1 MWCRGLIAH
10 RELLLTLL
18 FNSFHNRVNCDV
30 TEFVRVQELSGALVP
45 TENSGKF
52 SEQPK
57 YHSALGAVIPR
68 AEDAASPTR
77 PKGRND
83 RLFGQ
88 AEHAAIDPGTNFR
101 VIVLVDA
108 AAFQAR
114 KSRWIP
120 SAEALGCA

>member
-1 MWCRGLIAH
+1 MWCRGLVAH

-18 FNSFHNRVNCDV
+18 FNSFHIRVNCDV

-45 TENSGKF
+45 TQNSGKF
-52 SEQPK
+52 CEQPK

-68 AEDAASPTR
+68 AEDVVSRER

-88 AEHAAIDPGTNFR
+88 AEHAAINPGTNFR

-108 AAFQAR
+108 ATVQAR
-114 KSRWIP
+114 KTRWIP
-120 SAEALGCA
+120 SAEPLGCA

>member
-1 MWCRGLIAH
+1 VAR
-10 RELLLTLL
+10 R
-18 FNSFHNRVNCDV
+18 
-30 TEFVRVQELSGALVP
+30 
-45 TENSGKF
+45 
-52 SEQPK
+52 
-57 YHSALGAVIPR
+57 
-68 AEDAASPTR
+68 TR

-120 SAEALGCA
+120 SAKPLGCA

>member
-18 FNSFHNRVNCDV
+18 FNSFHIRVNCDV
-30 TEFVRVQELSGALVP
+30 TEFVRVQELSRALVP
-45 TENSGKF
+45 TQNSGKF
-52 SEQPK
+52 CEQPK
-57 YHSALGAVIPR
+57 YHSALSALTPR
-68 AEDAASPTR
+68 VEDVASPTR

-108 AAFQAR
+108 ATFQVR
-114 KSRWIP
+114 KTRWIP
-120 SAEALGCA
+120 SAEPLGCA

>member
-10 RELLLTLL
+10 RELLLTLF

-45 TENSGKF
+45 TQNSGKF
-52 SEQPK
+52 CEQPK

-68 AEDAASPTR
+68 AEDVARRTR

-120 SAEALGCA
+120 SVEALGCA

>member
-1 MWCRGLIAH
+1 MWCRGLVAH

-45 TENSGKF
+45 TQNSGKF
-52 SEQPK
+52 CEQPK

-68 AEDAASPTR
+68 AEDGLGRAW
-77 PKGRND
+77 PKGRNE
-83 RLFGQ
+83 RLFEQ

>member
-1 MWCRGLIAH
+1 MWCRGLVAH

-45 TENSGKF
+45 TQYSGKF
-52 SEQPK
+52 CEQPK

-68 AEDAASPTR
+68 VEDVVGRAW
-77 PKGRND
+77 PKGRD
-83 RLFGQ
+83 ERLSGQ

-114 KSRWIP
+114 KTRWIP
-120 SAEALGCA
+120 SAEPLGCA

>member
-1 MWCRGLIAH
+1 MWCRGLVAH
-10 RELLLTLL
+10 RELPLTLL

-57 YHSALGAVIPR
+57 YHSVLGAVIPR

-88 AEHAAIDPGTNFR
+88 AEHAAIDPGTNFH

-114 KSRWIP
+114 KTRWIP
-120 SAEALGCA
+120 SADALGCA